1 MSSFLKKRV
10 QHNIYK
16 REIKDIDFI
25 EKVSLLRGPYDVEL
39 KIEMHIYDAHITPT
53 RFIHKKVV
61 SEIIEVHNKWIIH
74 GFTVTTEN
82 NKVRMVS
89 LVGYHPNQDPDTGL
103 YCLHPSKI
111 GLLYD
116 DLFYENL
123 VTNIKTYYLD
133 ECYFVPPDKDFK
145 YKNLETIAIQFNKG
159 DTQ

>member
-10 QHNIYK
+10 PHNIYK
-16 REIKDIDFI
+16 REIDNIDYI
-25 EKVSLLRGPYDVEL
+25 EKVSLLRGPYEVDL
-39 KIEMHIYDAHITPT
+39 KIEMHVYEGHITPT
-53 RFIHKKVV
+53 RFIFKKQV
-61 SEIIEVHNKWIIH
+61 SEIIEVYNKWIIH

-82 NKVRMVS
+82 GNVRRVS

-111 GLLYD
+111 GLQYND
-116 DLFYENL
+116 YFYENL

-133 ECYFVPPDKDFK
+133 ECYFTPPDKEFK
-145 YKNLETIAIQFNKG
+145 YKKLNTIAFQFNEG